1 LAGLVAA
8 AQLMAQDA
16 TVSPVPAAKKSMF
29 WKVSSGDHV
38 AYLLGSI
45 HFGSKDMYP
54 LPTEIEDA
62 FDQSAV
68 LLVEADLNHL
78 DLQKMKALAEYAGGD
93 TLWNHVSRQVRQRLE
108 EFCGKYGL
116 KATAMARLKPW
127 VVAVM
132 VSTIPKARSGRE
144 AGLGI
149 DKYFLDKA
157 DKTKKRV
164 VEIESA
170 ESLARLSRITGK
182 MLEKSLAAS
191 AGQGNEESGKRTE
204 EIWMSGDAD
213 LLDRTLRE
221 AMSKDPIEVVEANL
235 EERNPH
241 MADVVERFLKGQDPA
256 FVVVGTGHMVG
267 QIGLVKLLE
276 KRGYQVEQVAIWSR

>member
-1 LAGLVAA
+1 LIATALLA
-8 AQLMAQDA
+8 AQDA
-16 TVSPVPAAKKSMF
+16 TVLPTRSPKKSMF
-29 WKVSSGDHV
+29 WRVSSGDRV

-45 HFGSKDMYP
+45 HFGSKAMYP
-54 LPTEIEDA
+54 LPAEIEDA
-62 FDQSAV
+62 FDGSPV
-68 LLVEADLNHL
+68 LLVEADLKHL

-93 TLWNHVSRQVRQRLE
+93 TLWNHVSRQVRLRLE
-108 EFCGKYGL
+108 EFCRKYGFQP
-116 KATAMARLKPW
+116 AAVARLKPW

-157 DKTKKRV
+157 DRAGKRV

-182 MLEKSLAAS
+182 MLEKSLAAAAE
-191 AGQGNEESGKRTE
+191 AGNDQSGKRTE

-221 AMSKDPIEVVEANL
+221 AMSKDPIEVVEANV

-241 MADVVERFLKGQDPA
+241 MADVVEQFLKGREQA
-256 FVVVGTGHMVG
+256 FVVVGAGHMVG
-267 QIGLVKLLE
+267 RIGLVKLLE
-276 KRGYQVEQVAIWSR
+276 QRGYQVEQVAIRSR

>member
-1 LAGLVAA
+1 
-8 AQLMAQDA
+8 
-16 TVSPVPAAKKSMF
+16 
-29 WKVSSGDHV
+29 
-38 AYLLGSI
+38 
-45 HFGSKDMYP
+45 
-54 LPTEIEDA
+54 
-62 FDQSAV
+62 
-68 LLVEADLNHL
+68 
-78 DLQKMKALAEYAGGD
+78 
-93 TLWNHVSRQVRQRLE
+93 
-108 EFCGKYGL
+108 
-116 KATAMARLKPW
+116 
-127 VVAVM
+127 M

-149 DKYFLDKA
+149 DKYFLDRAEKA
-157 DKTKKRV
+157 GKRV

-170 ESLARLSRITGK
+170 ESLARLSGITGK

-191 AGQGNEESGKRTE
+191 AGQDDEESGKRTE

-241 MADVVERFLKGQDPA
+241 MADVVERFLKGQEPA

-267 QIGLVKLLE
+267 RIGLVKLLE